1 MNNIIALQ
9 NQNNSIY
16 NSLISKNVS
25 FTRFAISDLF
35 TDEVKLEI
43 LLKEN
48 AALKE
53 LSKNNRP
60 PPQIK
65 EKKEQPKTN
74 KKVEDEHKDKNK
86 DLSEID
92 NDKEESF
99 EDPVKKFSTIT
110 NLEDIKR
117 AFFNKEYDTFETLIK
132 PHPLKY
138 YRASYNYASDKDGAP
153 EFVAKNLVKGFVRNL
168 DDFRKYFITG
178 FRCFS
183 DVDESGLKKY
193 SYPSMWIVNS
203 NDKLEDIIGSLYED
217 FTFSEENDIDVFL
230 WDFRKLDDVDNL
242 LDEAYLH

>member
-1 MNNIIALQ
+1 M
-9 NQNNSIY
+9 
-16 NSLISKNVS
+16 
-25 FTRFAISDLF
+25 RFLNF
-35 TDEVKLEI
+35 LTC
-43 LLKEN
+43 
-48 AALKE
+48 
-53 LSKNNRP
+53 
-60 PPQIK
+60 
-65 EKKEQPKTN
+65 
-74 KKVEDEHKDKNK
+74 
-86 DLSEID
+86 
-92 NDKEESF
+92 
-99 EDPVKKFSTIT
+99 STIT

-217 FTFSEENDIDVFL
+217 FTFSEENDVDVFL
-230 WDFRKLDDVDNL
+230 RDFRKLDDVDNL

>member
-1 MNNIIALQ
+1 MSNIQALI

-16 NSLISKNVS
+16 NALIAKNIS
-25 FTRFAISDLF
+25 FTR
-35 TDEVKLEI
+35 LEI
-43 LLKEN
+43 NDTMSDEEKLSVLLKEN
-48 AALKE
+48 TELKE

-60 PPQIK
+60 PPQVK
-65 EKKEQPKTN
+65 EKKVDIPKN
-74 KKVEDEHKDKNK
+74 NEKKDKVQEEK
-86 DLSEID
+86 DD
-92 NDKEESF
+92 DKEETY
-99 EDPVKKFSTIT
+99 EDPIKKFSIII

-132 PHPLKY
+132 QHPLRY

-183 DVDESGLKKY
+183 DVDESGMKKY

-217 FTFSEENDIDVFL
+217 FTFSEENDIDLFL
-230 WDFRKLDDVDNL
+230 RDFRKLDDVDNL